1 MSPGIRA
8 TVEFDAQDVCP
19 ITELSGTTSTRVH
32 SVSSSV
38 CSRDCAECVTEF
50 TLDAEHDPDGDLTT
64 VFTDGTSR
72 RYRLTHGDGFDCPCE
87 HLGSLGCPVTRYVA
101 DDGALTL
108 VFHAAGYDELQSV
121 VGHLR
126 DRFPEMDIR
135 RFIRSPADGQ
145 SHDRVFVDREKL
157 TPRQREVLQTAFE
170 MGYFERPRTA
180 NATEVAAELD
190 ISISTFTEHLAA
202 AQHKIFEDVLPEQR
216 G

>member
-8 TVEFDAQDVCP
+8 TIEFNGSDVCP
-19 ITELSGTTSTRVH
+19 ITELSEEASTRVH
-32 SVSSSV
+32 SVTSSV
-38 CSRDCAECVTEF
+38 CSNDCAECVTEF
-50 TLDAEHDPDGDLTT
+50 STDAAQDPDAALTT

-72 RYRLTHGDGFDCPCE
+72 RYRLSHGEGFDCPCE

-101 DDGALTL
+101 DNGTLTL

-126 DRFPEMDIR
+126 ERFSGMDIK

-145 SHDRVFVDREKL
+145 SHDMVSVDRDRL
-157 TPRQREVLQTAFE
+157 TSRQIETLQTAFE

-180 NATEVAAELD
+180 NATEVAAELG
-190 ISISTFTEHLAA
+190 INISTFTEHLAA
-202 AQHKIFEDVLPEQR
+202 AQHKIFEEVLPEQR